1 MSLLADNLSSD
12 SKKQPQ
18 TTSSKIAIPSVV
30 VLLENKQNNLRKN
43 CGKNLNIDSHPS
55 ITRIH

>member
-12 SKKQPQ
+12 SEKQPQ

-30 VLLENKQNNLRKN
+30 VLLENKQNNR
-43 CGKNLNIDSHPS
+43 
-55 ITRIH
+55 

>member
-1 MSLLADNLSSD
+1 MSLLADDSSLIL
-12 SKKQPQ
+12 KKQSKPVC
-18 TTSSKIAIPSVV
+18 SKIAIPSVV